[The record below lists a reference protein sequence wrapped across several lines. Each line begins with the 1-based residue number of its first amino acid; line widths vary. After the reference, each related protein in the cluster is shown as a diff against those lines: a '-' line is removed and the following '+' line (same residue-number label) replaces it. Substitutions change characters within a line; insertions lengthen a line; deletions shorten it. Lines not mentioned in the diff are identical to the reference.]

1 VQRKSPRDMT
11 AYDMLQR
18 GYWHFYQGQFEV
30 AVRCF
35 TDAIERDPGFAHA
48 YAMLALVMYLSGQ
61 VRRTE
66 AWTEEL
72 ERAYGL
78 ALKASV
84 LDPDDAKAH
93 LVLGQTSLWLGR
105 HAEADEAL
113 SRAATLNPSLG
124 LASSARSYLSLM
136 KGEFE
141 SAIRNL
147 NVAVR
152 YRQSDPGLGLCLP
165 SQALANYLMGNYVD
179 ALETARKALVL
190 RPTFWI
196 GQQVLVATL
205 GRTGRAD
212 EAAGVLDDMRARV
225 YESDPYT
232 FAARVPYTDA
242 RWTQNVSDGL
252 AEAGWR

>member
-1 VQRKSPRDMT
+1 M
-11 AYDMLQR
+11 
-18 GYWHFYQGQFEV
+18 
-30 AVRCF
+30 
-35 TDAIERDPGFAHA
+35 
-48 YAMLALVMYLSGQ
+48 
-61 VRRTE
+61 
-66 AWTEEL
+66 
-72 ERAYGL
+72 
-78 ALKASV
+78 

-93 LVLGQTSLWLGR
+93 VVLGQASLWLGR
-105 HAEADEAL
+105 HDEADEAL
-113 SRAATLNPSLG
+113 SRAVTLNPSLG

-141 SAIRNL
+141 TAIRNL
-147 NVAVR
+147 NIAVR

-165 SQALANYLMGNYVD
+165 SQALARYLMEDYTD
-179 ALETARKALVL
+179 ALEVARKALAL

-212 EAAGVLDDMRARV
+212 EAAGVLNDMRRRA

-232 FAARVPYTDA
+232 FAGRIPYTDA
-242 RWTQNVSDGL
+242 RWTRQVSEGL